1 MRQDL
6 EVKLHQSGTK
16 QAARHLAERK
26 FRRRRKYPET
36 SKTFIVLVIMPLHFE
51 PNMLDHTSGCSP
63 GFGFD
68 LERRTIAIACA
79 VCNLPSRHAIS
90 STVFLCDLVSPA
102 TTTPAE
108 LCHGPPYGK
117 SRRFRSKSFAILI
130 TCYGDSLTNSALCP
144 QNAPWFLPLQARRTL
159 KYCWSSICSRARGLA
174 LVPQQQFR
182 SPDLRSK
189 GQM

>member
-36 SKTFIVLVIMPLHFE
+36 SKTFIVLVIMPLHF
-51 PNMLDHTSGCSP
+51 DTSGCSP

-90 STVFLCDLVSPA
+90 STVFLKYVTL
-102 TTTPAE
+102 
-108 LCHGPPYGK
+108 
-117 SRRFRSKSFAILI
+117 
-130 TCYGDSLTNSALCP
+130 
-144 QNAPWFLPLQARRTL
+144 FLPPPQRLQSYAMARPTEEADASAAKASL
-159 KYCWSSICSRARGLA
+159 FS
-174 LVPQQQFR
+174 
-182 SPDLRSK
+182 
-189 GQM
+189 